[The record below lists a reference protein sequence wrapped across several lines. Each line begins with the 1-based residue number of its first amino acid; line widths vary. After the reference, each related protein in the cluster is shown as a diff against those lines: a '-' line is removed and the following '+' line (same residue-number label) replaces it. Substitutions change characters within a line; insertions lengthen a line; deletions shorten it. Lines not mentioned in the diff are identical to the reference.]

1 METMERVLS
10 REENIWSSTSQPYD
24 FFSVFL
30 ERHILNVEHLDR
42 DGTVIKTYIFK
53 NAWPKTMSEVTLDS
67 SEDSTIAEFECTW
80 RYQHFEAS
88 GVNF

>member
-1 METMERVLS
+1 MNDFANNTGVTSMADYATDLS
-10 REENIWSSTSQPYD
+10 VD
-24 FFSVFL
+24 
-30 ERHILNVEHLDR
+30 HLDR
-42 DGTVIKTYIFK
+42 DGTVIKTYVFK

-67 SEDSTIAEFECTW
+67 TTESEIAEFECTW